1 MVEIKATP
9 IKVNVTNFKTNFN
22 DNKVGTI
29 QSVLSGIAAG
39 LIDIPKGA
47 FSLGASLMDIGF
59 GTDNAS
65 QIESFLMI
73 LLRLMKKQRQQQLVK
88 LHVLLQI

>member
-65 QIESFLMI
+65 QIE
-73 LLRLMKKQRQQQLVK
+73 
-88 LHVLLQI
+88 